1 MPAAAP
7 PSTLFQAH
15 RAAPGKVP
23 PPSSPLPQTRSR
35 RGQGRLRASVP
46 SPPKWEG
53 VGSGMASAPTR
64 SLPRPP
70 RWPGAPFPLQP
81 ETHSSA
87 PQQPQP
93 PHRVHAHR
101 HSPYTR
107 AAPPHPQLP
116 AAVGSGAVGGITSA
130 GSRTLSTSGRLVP
143 GEAGTR

>member
-23 PPSSPLPQTRSR
+23 PPSSPLPQTKSR
-35 RGQGRLRASVP
+35 RGQGRLRASVF

-70 RWPGAPFPLQP
+70 RWPGAPFPPQP

-87 PQQPQP
+87 TQQPQP

-107 AAPPHPQLP
+107 AAPPPP
-116 AAVGSGAVGGITSA
+116 AACRRGFRGSWRNHFRWVTDAFYAREI
-130 GSRTLSTSGRLVP
+130 ST
-143 GEAGTR
+143 